1 MIEWIDLTVKITKSN
16 LVFPGDEPLEITK
29 VKNITEDGYNL
40 NQLYLNM
47 HIGTHLD
54 FKNHVYAKE
63 EEINFENFM
72 GKANVIRPNL
82 VQGIVKTADLEHEY
96 QQLKYK
102 EKILLLDFNHSQKFN
117 TKAYYDHP
125 IFEQSIYNF
134 LKDYNITL
142 LGADIPNF
150 SYYHELDLKMHKD
163 LLKSGIHLL
172 ENLTNLDKLNSHVYL
187 LALPLNIETIEA
199 SLVRAI
205 AKNI

>member
-1 MIEWIDLTVKITKSN
+1 MNEWIDLTVQITKSN
-16 LVFPGDEPLEITK
+16 LVFPGDEPLEINK
-29 VKNITEDGYNL
+29 VKSITEDGYNL

-63 EEINFENFM
+63 EEISFENFM
-72 GKANVIRPNL
+72 GKANVIRPNV
-82 VQGIVKTADLEHEY
+82 VQGIISTSDLENKY
-96 QQLKYK
+96 LQLKYK
-102 EKILLLDFNHSQKFN
+102 EKILLLDLNHGHKFN
-117 TKAYYDHP
+117 TKAYYEHA
-125 IFEQSIYNF
+125 IFETSIYNF
-134 LKDYNITL
+134 LKDNNISL
-142 LGADIPNF
+142 LGADIPDF
-150 SYYHELDLKMHKD
+150 SYRHELDLKMHKD

-172 ENLTNLDKLNSHVYL
+172 ENLTNLDKLNNHVYI